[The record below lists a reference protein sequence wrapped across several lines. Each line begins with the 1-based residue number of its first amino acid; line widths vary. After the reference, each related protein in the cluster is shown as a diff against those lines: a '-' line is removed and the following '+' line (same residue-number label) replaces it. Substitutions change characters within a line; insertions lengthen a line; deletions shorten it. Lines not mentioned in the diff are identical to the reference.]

1 MQTFVD
7 HARIE
12 LAIEL
17 LVHEVGDGVQFRVD
31 LGFTARVSTG
41 DELAIYEGAIAE
53 FGRARSVAKPL
64 RSLQRG
70 RAPAPGS
77 P

>member
-12 LAIEL
+12 LAVEL

-31 LGFTARVSTG
+31 LGFTA
-41 DELAIYEGAIAE
+41 
-53 FGRARSVAKPL
+53 
-64 RSLQRG
+64 
-70 RAPAPGS
+70 
-77 P
+77 

>member
-7 HARIE
+7 HALIE

-41 DELAIYEGAIAE
+41 DKIGKI
-53 FGRARSVAKPL
+53 GHI
-64 RSLQRG
+64 
-70 RAPAPGS
+70 
-77 P
+77 